1 MQIPWKEYVFT
12 TCSTSSIFT
21 CKWSTVQLI
30 LLPVV
35 RLVRWHPLSVV
46 PLLQTV
52 RCPGPLDPA
61 ASSFLPPTN
70 DITDTGDARNF
81 PLCKNGAALF
91 SSSCVCVL
99 PQNLKAQVVVFDP
112 KTSMRWVQGEDSPS
126 LGTGAHA
133 RPRGVAPL
141 LSTTDCVWNGGDM
154 HATPKTAQRELFV
167 PTSWAAD
174 RPNPPCFHSRSQVNR
189 FISVSNATSASL
201 PLPCLSYTRNYDA
214 CNAACRYWCCSTCSR
229 TYISFSRGT
238 PPLRVMGRIFRTL
251 PFHSFHERRLTW

>member
-35 RLVRWHPLSVV
+35 RLVRWHPLAVV

-81 PLCKNGAALF
+81 PVCKNGAALF
-91 SSSCVCVL
+91 SRSCVCVI
-99 PQNLKAQVVVFDP
+99 PQNLKAQVVIFDP
-112 KTSMRWVQGEDSPS
+112 KTSMGWVQGEDSPS
-126 LGTGAHA
+126 SGIGAHA

-141 LSTTDCVWNGGDM
+141 LSTSDCVWNGGDM
-154 HATPKTAQRELFV
+154 HATPK
-167 PTSWAAD
+167 
-174 RPNPPCFHSRSQVNR
+174 PP
-189 FISVSNATSASL
+189 SVSSTFLHHGLRTDHTLLASIRGPRSIVSFPYPMQH
-201 PLPCLSYTRNYDA
+201 PLLCH
-214 CNAACRYWCCSTCSR
+214 
-229 TYISFSRGT
+229 
-238 PPLRVMGRIFRTL
+238 
-251 PFHSFHERRLTW
+251 FHA